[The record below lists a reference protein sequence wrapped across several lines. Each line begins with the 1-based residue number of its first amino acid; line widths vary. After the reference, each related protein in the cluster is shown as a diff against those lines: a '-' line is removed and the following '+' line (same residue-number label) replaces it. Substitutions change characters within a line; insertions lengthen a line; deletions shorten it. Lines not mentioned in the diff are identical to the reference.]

1 MNFRKDFT
9 VIIDNLKAYMEKT
22 GIKHSK
28 VAEHLGM
35 SKATFSS
42 TINGNRTLTAE
53 EYVSVCDFLEVPYS
67 KFVDG
72 D

>member
-1 MNFRKDFT
+1 
-9 VIIDNLKAYMEKT
+9 VIVDNIRAYMDKT

-28 VAEHLGM
+28 VAESIGL

-53 EYVSVCDFLEVPYS
+53 EYVGICDFLEVPYS